1 MKLRKDSGRATV
13 LSVAVMVLSMLTTES
28 GFAQGGGRQEGW
40 SGAAELTLVLTA
52 GNTETSTLGVRSE
65 VARTWEDSALLIEM
79 GAVRTESTTLTRKAI
94 GTSPSSF
101 RIMKESTKTV
111 TAEKFDGRGRYERNL
126 NSRTFWYGNMGWERN
141 TFAGVQNRYFGGGGV
156 GNTWANRARLL
167 FKTSYGL
174 SYILQNDVVTVV
186 DATNTFAGVQASY
199 DYQQEMTENSTF
211 TSVLVADENLDE
223 LGDLRVDLV
232 NAIAVGMTSRLALK
246 LSWQVLYDRQP
257 SLVGLP
263 LIGSQGFFT
272 GDTVFA
278 ELETFDNLLTFAL
291 VANF

>member
-1 MKLRKDSGRATV
+1 
-13 LSVAVMVLSMLTTES
+13 
-28 GFAQGGGRQEGW
+28 
-40 SGAAELTLVLTA
+40 
-52 GNTETSTLGVRSE
+52 
-65 VARTWEDSALLIEM
+65 
-79 GAVRTESTTLTRKAI
+79 
-94 GTSPSSF
+94 
-101 RIMKESTKTV
+101 MKESTKTV

-246 LSWQVLYDRQP
+246 LSWQVLYDRP
-257 SLVGLP
+257 
-263 LIGSQGFFT
+263 
-272 GDTVFA
+272 TVSCGTSADRKSGIFYW
-278 ELETFDNLLTFAL
+278 
-291 VANF
+291 